1 MKSGPDVFADALVPG
16 KLSFPERPVP
26 GTSVPGTIPF
36 PECPPSPERSD
47 RPRIRRPAL
56 KSSPLHIDRLQASV
70 VSLPLVAAGA
80 SSRANSASGSP

>member
-16 KLSFPERPVP
+16 KLSFPERP
-26 GTSVPGTIPF
+26 VPGTIPF

-56 KSSPLHIDRLQASV
+56 KFSPLHIDRLQASV